1 LKTSTHGGKVT
12 KTVTVTTNDPAQQS
26 IKLNL
31 IAEVQVMFA
40 LEPFILNFGRFKK
53 GEPQVRYIS
62 VTGEEKDKTKILSA
76 TARGKDIKV
85 ETSADGFDNSK
96 DKRIKVSVLP
106 DVKVGQFRDVISVT
120 TDHKTIKN
128 MTISV
133 FGEVAG
139 DITVTPR
146 SFSFG
151 FFEKG
156 KAVEKI
162 VSLKANP
169 PATFKILKAVSTSP
183 DVKLDVVPLVEGKEY
198 QVKARVKETFDQ
210 DSLRGNIVITTDN
223 KEQPT
228 VEVMYFG
235 RLQKGPMPGPGAQR
249 QPVMPAAP
257 PVPAAK

>member
-1 LKTSTHGGKVT
+1 MTKV
-12 KTVTVTTNDPAQQS
+12 VTVTTNDPSQQT

-31 IAEVQVMFA
+31 IADVQVMFA
-40 LEPFILNFGRFKK
+40 MEPFIINFGRYKK
-53 GEPQVRYIS
+53 GETQVRY
-62 VTGEEKDKTKILSA
+62 VTVVGEEKDKTKIISA
-76 TARGKDIKV
+76 TARGKEIKV
-85 ETSADGFDNSK
+85 ETSPDGYDNSK

-106 DVKVGQFRDVISVT
+106 DVKVGQFRDVITVT

-156 KAVEKI
+156 KAVEKV

-169 PATFKILKAVSTSP
+169 PATFKVLKAESTSP
-183 DVKLDVVPLVEGKEY
+183 DVQLDVVPVAEGKEY
-198 QVKARVKETFDQ
+198 QVKARVKDTFSQ

-223 KEQPT
+223 KEQPS
-228 VEVMYFG
+228 VEVMFFG
-235 RLQKGPMPGPGAQR
+235 RLQKGPMTGPGQ
-249 QPVMPAAP
+249 QPPQAVPMVPA
-257 PVPAAK
+257 PAAK

>member
-1 LKTSTHGGKVT
+1 MKTSTHGGKVS
-12 KTVTVTTNDPAQQS
+12 KTITVTTNDPAQQT

-31 IAEVQVMFA
+31 IAEVQVKFA
-40 LEPFILNFGRFKK
+40 LEPFILNFGRLKK
-53 GEPQVRYIS
+53 GEAQVRYIS

-76 TARGKDIKV
+76 TARGKEIKV
-85 ETSADGFDNSK
+85 EASADGYDNSK

-106 DVKVGQFRDVISVT
+106 DVKVGQFRDVITIT
-120 TDHKTIKN
+120 TDHATIKN

-156 KAVEKI
+156 KAMEKI

-169 PATFKILKAVSTSP
+169 PATFKILKAVSTAP
-183 DVKLDVVPLVEGKEY
+183 DVKLDVVTVVEGKEY
-198 QVKARVKETFDQ
+198 QVKARVKDTFDK
-210 DSLRGNIVITTDN
+210 DSLRGNIIITTDN

-228 VEVMYFG
+228 IEVMYFG
-235 RLQKGPMPGPGAQR
+235 RLQKGPLPAPGVQR
-249 QPVMPAAP
+249 QPVFPVPP